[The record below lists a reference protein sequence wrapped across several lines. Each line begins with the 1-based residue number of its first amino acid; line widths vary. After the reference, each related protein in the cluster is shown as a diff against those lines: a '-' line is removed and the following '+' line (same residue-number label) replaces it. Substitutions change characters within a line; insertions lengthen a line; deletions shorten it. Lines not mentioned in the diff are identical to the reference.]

1 MKSLFLSI
9 RYVIDSSGHSVAH
22 VKTLKSYF
30 VLSVKRDE
38 IKWKKMKMKFNNT
51 SQVKLVVSLVRW

>member
-9 RYVIDSSGHSVAH
+9 RYVIDLSGHSVAH
-22 VKTLKSYF
+22 GKTLNSYF

-38 IKWKKMKMKFNNT
+38 IKWKKMKFNNT
-51 SQVKLVVSLVRW
+51 SQVKLVVRWWYS